1 MKIKE
6 VKELE
11 TKDLVEKIENA
22 ETALEKMKLNHQI
35 TQLENPSQIKAARR
49 DIARMKTELSQR
61 ELNK

>member
-22 ETALEKMKLNHQI
+22 ETALAKMKLNHQI
-35 TQLENPSQIKAARR
+35 IRLRIHLRLRPLVVI
-49 DIARMKTELSQR
+49 
-61 ELNK
+61 